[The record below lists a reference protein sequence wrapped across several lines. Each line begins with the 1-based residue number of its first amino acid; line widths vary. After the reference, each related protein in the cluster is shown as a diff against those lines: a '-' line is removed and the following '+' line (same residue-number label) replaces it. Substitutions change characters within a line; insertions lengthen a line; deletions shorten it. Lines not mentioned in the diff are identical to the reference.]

1 MKNSILFAG
10 MILLAASCSSESDV
24 TVSAPE
30 SGKAMVNVRVDN
42 FTIEQEEFAS
52 VRGATRATS
61 ALAEYTN
68 VKAITLAFYA
78 GTEEVYKATQLRAD
92 ATTFTTFGE
101 FSTPLSIGS
110 YTMVVLGY
118 GSDSEITLTSP
129 TAAAYTSDKGRETFV
144 ATQTVN
150 VTSTADLNLTAELS
164 RVVTRLRVRSTDDM
178 PTNVAKVTI
187 QVSAGGISFNPTTGL
202 ATVNTG
208 LTNEIAATSGFGR
221 TASFNTYFFLASDE
235 QTVNVTITVFDAS
248 DNVLFSKALTSVP
261 MKRNRCTE
269 VTGKLFSSS
278 ATASAFTVTTDWL
291 TDHVV
296 EF

>member
-1 MKNSILFAG
+1 M
-10 MILLAASCSSESDV
+10 AASCSSESDV

-52 VRGATRATS
+52 ARGATRATS

-118 GSDSEITLTSP
+118 ASDSEIT
-129 TAAAYTSDKGRETFV
+129 AAAVMGAASVLRK
-144 ATQTVN
+144 
-150 VTSTADLNLTAELS
+150 S
-164 RVVTRLRVRSTDDM
+164 RLRCGRST
-178 PTNVAKVTI
+178 N
-187 QVSAGGISFNPTTGL
+187 
-202 ATVNTG
+202 
-208 LTNEIAATSGFGR
+208 
-221 TASFNTYFFLASDE
+221 
-235 QTVNVTITVFDAS
+235 
-248 DNVLFSKALTSVP
+248 
-261 MKRNRCTE
+261 KR
-269 VTGKLFSSS
+269 
-278 ATASAFTVTTDWL
+278 
-291 TDHVV
+291 
-296 EF
+296 